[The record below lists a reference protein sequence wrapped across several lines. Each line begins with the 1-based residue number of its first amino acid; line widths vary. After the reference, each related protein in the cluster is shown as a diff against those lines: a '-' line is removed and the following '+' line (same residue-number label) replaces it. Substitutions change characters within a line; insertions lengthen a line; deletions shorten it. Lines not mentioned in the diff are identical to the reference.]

1 MTDDVRTERKA
12 FAASLEEFESQRQWY
27 SVRSSTFKSCAQLLD
42 LTIIACG
49 VLVAAL
55 PILKP
60 GGPAH
65 WMGILISFLDGAV
78 ALGQGAQR
86 VFRFAESWPEYR
98 LASERMK
105 REYRLFINGVDAYLG
120 ENTKAQAHYV
130 KRLEEIIAEEQ
141 KVFFDTN
148 RVSRDKDDQK

>member
-1 MTDDVRTERKA
+1 MTGDARKA
-12 FAASLEEFESQRQWY
+12 RKVFAASLEEFENQRQWY
-27 SVRSSTFKSCAQLLD
+27 SARASTFKLRAQRMD
-42 LTIIACG
+42 MTIITCG

-65 WMGILISFLDGAV
+65 WTEMLISFLGAGV

-86 VFRFAESWPEYR
+86 VFRFAETWPEYR

-105 REYRLFINGVDAYLG
+105 REYRLFINGVDAYFCDD
-120 ENTKAQAHYV
+120 TKAQAHYV
-130 KRLEEIIAEEQ
+130 KRLEEIIAEE
-141 KVFFDTN
+141 KKIFFDTN
-148 RVSRDKDDQK
+148 RVSNVKKDQE

>member
-1 MTDDVRTERKA
+1 MTEDIRAARKA
-12 FAASLEEFESQRQWY
+12 YAASLEEFESQRQWY
-27 SVRSSTFKSCAQLLD
+27 SARSSTLKSRAQRLD
-42 LTIIACG
+42 LIIIGCG

-60 GGPAH
+60 GDPAH
-65 WMGILISFLDGAV
+65 WTEILISFLGAGV

-86 VFRFAESWPEYR
+86 VFRFAETWPEYR

-105 REYRLFINGVDAYLG
+105 REYRLFINGIDAYVG

-141 KVFFDTN
+141 KVFFDTD
-148 RVSRDKDDQK
+148 RVSNDKENQK